1 MTTDP
6 PAEIPVDQSC
16 PYADEIFSLRVGMQA
31 SVKMG
36 WKYCPGI
43 CTPLTNRI
51 VPNPSKV
58 IGHLT
63 QSGFLRLGE
72 KVWYMGGRGRR
83 LAAGWIVWNGILCAR
98 CSHVI
103 GPTEF
108 EKCAGAKVR
117 KPGKNIKFS
126 NNKSLLQLTQLMAKA
141 VKASELAGSKRASGE
156 KTYFL

>member
-1 MTTDP
+1 M
-6 PAEIPVDQSC
+6 DQSC

-31 SVKMG
+31 SIKKD
-36 WKYCPGI
+36 WNYFPGR

-51 VPNPSKV
+51 VPNPSKI

-63 QSGFLRLGE
+63 QAGLLRLGE
-72 KVWYMGGRGRR
+72 KLWYRGGHGRR
-83 LAAGWIVWNGILCAR
+83 LAEGWIVWNGILCGR

-126 NNKSLLQLTQLMAKA
+126 NDKSLLQLTQMMAKTIG
-141 VKASELAGSKRASGE
+141 ASKTAGSNWLSITMTALSLR
-156 KTYFL
+156 T